1 MKQIQIDLLSET
13 INCPVVQMPGRR
25 YPGVILQGD
34 SLRILLDSADEV
46 QRLCDSVPDPD
57 LSAAVASL
65 REKLAGYVASYER
78 AMKEAGRELPYSK

>member
-13 INCPVVQMPGRR
+13 INCPVVQMPGRK

-46 QRLCDSVPDPD
+46 QHLCNSVPNPD
-57 LSAAVASL
+57 LSAAIASL
-65 REKLAGYVASYER
+65 REKLADYVAGYEH
-78 AMKEAGRELPYSK
+78 AMEEAGRELPYSK